1 MVEIKIR
8 EPTKILEIFAFKTK
22 AVQRESTF
30 VRNAFDLVDLIFD
43 NRKLRNLSILFN
55 ISP

>member
-30 VRNAFDLVDLIFD
+30 VRNAFDLVGLIFD